1 MKVIGRSIAMVS
13 KSIIILL
20 LAIIVVIVLLNLYVI
35 LQASPQIV
43 DIKTISQTDPQA
55 EIPALVLG
63 AGVIN
68 NEEPS
73 TILQLRLDAAYA
85 LYQEQPNRQFIM
97 SGDHREDNYNE
108 VAVMKNY
115 LIDRGIP
122 SEQIYLDHAG
132 YSTYESLYRAKNVY
146 NQDQLII
153 ITQGYHLSRALLLAN
168 HLDIEAVGLAAEESS
183 STRLEREFREIFARI
198 KDLAVTLG
206 YDAGSVE
213 MNYPI
218 DLNQNGNQTNNKS
231 DLST

>member
-1 MKVIGRSIAMVS
+1 MKMIGRMIMMGI
-13 KSIIILL
+13 KFLITLL

-35 LQASPQIV
+35 FQATPRVENIE
-43 DIKTISQTDPQA
+43 TISQMDPQA

-73 TILQLRLDAAYA
+73 TILQLRLDAAYD
-85 LYQEQPNRQFIM
+85 LYQKQPNRQFIM

-108 VAVMKNY
+108 VAVMKKY

-146 NQDQLII
+146 HQDQLII

-168 HLDIEAVGLAAEESS
+168 HLKIDAIGLPAEESS
-183 STRLEREFREIFARI
+183 STRLKREFREIFARI

-213 MNYPI
+213 LNYPI
-218 DLNQNGNQTNNKS
+218 DLDQDGDQTNIKS
-231 DLST
+231 KL